1 MYGMLDEWADARAQD
16 LQGGGARDGSM
27 VEEDRVRGETEDAA
41 ENECARCRGFLLTV
55 VQPLHLLFLSLSR
68 THYFLDDLRIVFL
81 HLRIVFP

>member
-41 ENECARCRGFLLTV
+41 ENECARCRGFFFGGGATASSTF
-55 VQPLHLLFLSLSR
+55 PLSR
-68 THYFLDDLRIVFL
+68 THCVLDDLRIVIL